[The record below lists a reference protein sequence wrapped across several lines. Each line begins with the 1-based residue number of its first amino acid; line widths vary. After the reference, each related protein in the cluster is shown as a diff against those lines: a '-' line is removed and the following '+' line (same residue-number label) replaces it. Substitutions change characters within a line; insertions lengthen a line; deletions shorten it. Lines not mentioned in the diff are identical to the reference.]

1 MLAHRYQKLSLEVS
15 MKVYLSISLVLISLI
30 LLIPGVTE
38 PMLTMTGTIEKSQLV
53 NTGKDMLTQDLTE
66 DSRANTRGIL
76 DVAASLFGLDTLQG
90 EVEVFRNSRSI
101 IDIITALYQSH
112 NFVVALLVGLF
123 SIVIPT
129 IKLIT
134 MLILLLPV
142 ALSIKQ
148 RLRAIISV
156 IGKWSMADVFV
167 VAIIVAYM
175 AGNASAGMGD
185 TLKTQSQFEIGFYYF
200 LGYCI
205 FSIASQ
211 MMIDMTQTQ
220 KSQIITN

>member
-1 MLAHRYQKLSLEVS
+1 

-30 LLIPGVTE
+30 LLIPGVTK
-38 PMLTMTGTIEKSQLV
+38 PMLTITGTIEKSQLV
-53 NTGKDMLTQDLTE
+53 DTGKDMLIQDLTE

-76 DVAASLFGLDTLQG
+76 DIAASMLGLDTLDG

-101 IDIITALYQSH
+101 IDTIAALYQSH
-112 NFVVALLVGLF
+112 HFVVAMLVGLF
-123 SIVIPT
+123 SIVIPAV
-129 IKLIT
+129 KLIT

-142 ALSIKQ
+142 TPLIKQ
-148 RLRAIISV
+148 RLSKMISV

-167 VAIIVAYM
+167 VAIIVTYM

-185 TLKTQSQFEIGFYYF
+185 MLKTQSQFEIGFYYF

-211 MMIDMTQTQ
+211 MMIDMTQEQ
-220 KSQIITN
+220 KSQNASR

>member
-1 MLAHRYQKLSLEVS
+1 
-15 MKVYLSISLVLISLI
+15 MKVYVSISLVLISLI

-53 NTGKDMLTQDLTE
+53 DTGKEMLTQDLTD

-76 DVAASLFGLDTLQG
+76 DIAASMFGLDTLEG

-101 IDIITALYQSH
+101 LDTITALYQSH
-112 NFVVALLVGLF
+112 HFVVAMLIGLF
-123 SIVIPT
+123 SVVIPAV
-129 IKLIT
+129 KLIT
-134 MLILLLPV
+134 MLMLLLP
-142 ALSIKQ
+142 LSPSIQ
-148 RLRAIISV
+148 RGLRNMIRL

-167 VAIIVAYM
+167 VAIIVTYM

-185 TLKTQSQFEIGFYYF
+185 MLKTQSQFEIGFYYF
-200 LGYCI
+200 LGYCL

-220 KSQIITN
+220 TSQSTIR

>member
-1 MLAHRYQKLSLEVS
+1 

-30 LLIPGVTE
+30 LLIPGVTK
-38 PMLTMTGTIEKSQLV
+38 PMLTITGTIEKSQLV
-53 NTGKDMLTQDLTE
+53 DTGKDMLIQDLTE
-66 DSRANTRGIL
+66 DSHANTRGIL
-76 DVAASLFGLDTLQG
+76 DIAASMLGLDTLDG

-101 IDIITALYQSH
+101 IDTIAALYQSH
-112 NFVVALLVGLF
+112 HFVVAMLVGLF
-123 SIVIPT
+123 SIVIPAV
-129 IKLIT
+129 KLIT

-142 ALSIKQ
+142 TPLIKQ
-148 RLRAIISV
+148 RLSKMISV

-167 VAIIVAYM
+167 VAIIVTYM

-185 TLKTQSQFEIGFYYF
+185 MLKTQSQFEIGFYYF

-220 KSQIITN
+220 RSQNTAH

>member
-1 MLAHRYQKLSLEVS
+1 

-38 PMLTMTGTIEKSQLV
+38 PMLTMTGTIEKSQLLD
-53 NTGKDMLTQDLTE
+53 TGKDMLTQNLTE
-66 DSRANTRGIL
+66 DSRTNTRGIL
-76 DVAASLFGLDTLQG
+76 DVAASLFGLDTLEG

-101 IDIITALYQSH
+101 IDTIVALYQSH
-112 NFVVALLVGLF
+112 NLIVAMLVGLF
-123 SIVIPT
+123 SIVIPAV
-129 IKLIT
+129 KLIT

-142 ALSIKQ
+142 PQRIKQ
-148 RLRAIISV
+148 QLNSMIGA

-167 VAIIVAYM
+167 VAIIVTYM

-185 TLKTQSQFEIGFYYF
+185 MLKTQSQFEIGFYYF

-211 MMIDMTQTQ
+211 MMIDMTQTR
-220 KSQIITN
+220 KSQSTFVNIDD

>member
-53 NTGKDMLTQDLTE
+53 DTGKDMLTQDLTE

-112 NFVVALLVGLF
+112 NFVVAILVGLF

-142 ALSIKQ
+142 APSIKQ
-148 RLRAIISV
+148 RLSKMISV

-211 MMIDMTQTQ
+211 MMIDI
-220 KSQIITN
+220 SQSHNVTSDES

>member
-1 MLAHRYQKLSLEVS
+1 
-15 MKVYLSISLVLISLI
+15 MKMYVSISLVLISLI

-38 PMLTMTGTIEKSQLV
+38 PMLTITGTIEKSQLV
-53 NTGKDMLTQDLTE
+53 NTGKDMLIQDLTE

-76 DVAASLFGLDTLQG
+76 DIAASMLGLDTLEG

-101 IDIITALYQSH
+101 IDTISALYQSH
-112 NFVVALLVGLF
+112 HFVVAMLVGLF
-123 SIVIPT
+123 SIVIPAV
-129 IKLIT
+129 KLIT

-142 ALSIKQ
+142 PPLIKQ
-148 RLRAIISV
+148 RLSKMISG

-167 VAIIVAYM
+167 VAIIVTYM

-185 TLKTQSQFEIGFYYF
+185 MLKTQSQFEIGFYYF

-211 MMIDMTQTQ
+211 MMVDMTQTQ
-220 KSQIITN
+220 RSQNTAR

>member
-53 NTGKDMLTQDLTE
+53 DTGKDMLTQDLTE

-112 NFVVALLVGLF
+112 NFVVAILVGLF

-142 ALSIKQ
+142 APSIKQ
-148 RLRAIISV
+148 RLRTMISV

-211 MMIDMTQTQ
+211 MMIDI
-220 KSQIITN
+220 SQSHNVTSDES

>member
-1 MLAHRYQKLSLEVS
+1 
-15 MKVYLSISLVLISLI
+15 MKISLSISLVLISLI
-30 LLIPGVTE
+30 LLIPGVTQ
-38 PMLTMTGTIEKSQLV
+38 PMLTMTGTIEKSQLL
-53 NTGKDMLTQDLTE
+53 NTGKEMLTQNLTE

-76 DVAASLFGLDTLQG
+76 DVATSLFGLDTLQG

-112 NFVVALLVGLF
+112 NLVVAILVGLF
-123 SIVIPT
+123 SIVLPAV
-129 IKLIT
+129 KLMT
-134 MLILLLPV
+134 MLILLLPMTPI
-142 ALSIKQ
+142 IKQ
-148 RLRAIISV
+148 KLRTLISAL
-156 IGKWSMADVFV
+156 GKWSMADVFV

-185 TLKTQSQFEIGFYYF
+185 TLKTQSHFEVGFYYF

-211 MMIDMTQTQ
+211 MMIDMTQEQ
-220 KSQIITN
+220 KSQSLSLI

>member
-1 MLAHRYQKLSLEVS
+1 

-30 LLIPGVTE
+30 LLIPGVTK
-38 PMLTMTGTIEKSQLV
+38 PMLTITGTIEKSQLV
-53 NTGKDMLTQDLTE
+53 DTGKDMLIQDLTE

-76 DVAASLFGLDTLQG
+76 DIAASMLGLDTLDG

-101 IDIITALYQSH
+101 IDTIAALYQSH
-112 NFVVALLVGLF
+112 HFVVAMLVGLF
-123 SIVIPT
+123 SIVIPAV
-129 IKLIT
+129 KLIT

-142 ALSIKQ
+142 TPLIKQ
-148 RLRAIISV
+148 RLSKMISV

-167 VAIIVAYM
+167 VAIIVTYM
-175 AGNASAGMGD
+175 AGNTSAGMGD
-185 TLKTQSQFEIGFYYF
+185 MLKTQSQFEIGFYYF

-220 KSQIITN
+220 KSQNASS